1 MHDSVQDQPANVE
14 QQARAALDAMI
25 AEHQLPRACWVHL
38 YGLLPG
44 QEASWLSVHLA
55 SMPDA
60 HTWATA
66 LGTTPEPAAY
76 LDSDSRLRCRVHV
89 ARMMTLPDCPVP
101 VDVAY
106 VLDVDAIQAVAL

>member
-1 MHDSVQDQPANVE
+1 MHDSVHQDDIAQRVK
-14 QQARAALDAMI
+14 AALDRFI
-25 AEHQLPRACWVHL
+25 AGHRLPQPLWAHI
-38 YGLLPG
+38 YGLRLG
-44 QEASWLSVHLA
+44 ARMQWLSVHLRCTDHA
-55 SMPDA
+55 YA
-60 HTWATA
+60 WAAA
-66 LGTTPEPAAY
+66 LGTQPTAGAW